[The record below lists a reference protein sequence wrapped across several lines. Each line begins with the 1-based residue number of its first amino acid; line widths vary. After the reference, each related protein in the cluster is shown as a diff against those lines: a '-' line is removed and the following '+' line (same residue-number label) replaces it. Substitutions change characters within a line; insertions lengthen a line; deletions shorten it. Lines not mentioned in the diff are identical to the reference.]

1 MNTLTSG
8 VASIIY
14 GIVEWFASH
23 DVDGIDDLHITHSLD
38 KGSSQGGFTYGG
50 YVLSIY
56 SEAQMEEFHKIDTL
70 EKLEEQL
77 AAWYEM
83 VFPWKI
89 DSVAVFNEAKAR
101 AFSER
106 SSQSEQEL
114 RQMDELHRLRLRCL
128 DYWR

>member
-1 MNTLTSG
+1 MSTLTSG
-8 VASIIY
+8 VASITY

-23 DVDGIDDLHITHSLD
+23 DVNNIDDLHITHSLD
-38 KGSSQGGFTYGG
+38 KGSSQGGFTHGG
-50 YVLSIY
+50 YVPSVY
-56 SEAQMEEFHKIDTL
+56 SKAEMYEL

-77 AAWYEM
+77 AARYEM

-106 SSQSEQEL
+106 STQSEQEL
-114 RQMDELHRLRLRCL
+114 RQMGELHRLRLRCL
-128 DYWR
+128 DC